1 MLKVNSRNSRPEV
14 FCENGALKKFTRK
27 HLRWSLFFNKAAGL
41 KPTALL
47 KSTPMEV
54 FSCEFCE
61 TCKNNSFCGNPL
73 VAASLTFLA
82 VNYFCEK
89 VPS

>member
-1 MLKVNSRNSRPEV
+1 MKMV
-14 FCENGALKKFTRK
+14 
-27 HLRWSLFFNKAAGL
+27 
-41 KPTALL
+41 LL
-47 KSTPMEV
+47 KNSQENTCVGVSFLIKLQALSLQLYLKNTPVEV

-61 TCKNNSFCGNPL
+61 TCKNNSFCGAPL

-82 VNYFCEK
+82 INYFCEK